1 MKKIIVL
8 TLSFVLVAVSA
19 MAANTAASAT
29 GTTNVENITLQA
41 DSPSKTPIAKAS
53 KNVVFGWNT
62 TATGY
67 TLATF
72 HTSGGKSYGT
82 GYDATRIYFKDAT
95 AVAAPGSSTAGVAFT
110 EAAGWKVL

>member
-8 TLSFVLVAVSA
+8 TLSFMLVAGSA
-19 MAANTAASAT
+19 MAADTTPAAT
-29 GTTNVENITLQA
+29 GTTNAGNITLKA
-41 DSPSKTPIAKAS
+41 TSPSATPIAKAS

-62 TATGY
+62 SATGY
-67 TLATF
+67 ALATF

-95 AVAAPGSSTAGVAFT
+95 AVAAPSSSIAGEAFT
-110 EAAGWKVL
+110 SWTVL

>member
-1 MKKIIVL
+1 
-8 TLSFVLVAVSA
+8 
-19 MAANTAASAT
+19 MAADSAAGAT
-29 GTTNVENITLQA
+29 GTSNVTNITLQA
-41 DSPSKTPIAKAS
+41 VAPSSTPIAKAS

-82 GYDATRIYFKDAT
+82 GYDATRIYFTDAT
-95 AVAAPGSSTAGVAFT
+95 AVAAPGSSTATVAFT